1 MAILIRRGDYNY
13 FDIAKMLPGEFAL
26 VTTNDPN
33 SEDGTAVYIC
43 VKTGSAKRLATYED
57 MLENIDQAAKG
68 ERGSRWYTGTAISG
82 TSLTPTSYNTGIN
95 DALKD
100 DYYLNTEKGRVY
112 VCTEGGSYAV
122 AKWKYVT
129 SIMGP
134 SGTGGGN
141 DFNEN
146 TAVEFEPTL
155 LNRQNVKSG
164 DSLVDLFKKV
174 YIYFAGLRNVAFS
187 GEYDDLTGRPNLK
200 TVATSGKYDDLTGK
214 PNLKTV
220 ATSGSY
226 NDLTDKPTIS
236 DLQGDSGWKS
246 IKTSG
251 SYQGVAAHMPQCRKI
266 GNIVEV
272 SGAIRNTA
280 NQIAGSTSEVTLGT
294 LPSTAYYPSKM
305 VVSSGTT
312 SLENI
317 CQVRVNTNGTITASR
332 ASEPGS
338 AGYTSIPANTA
349 IFFHVMY
356 FV

>member
-43 VKTGSAKRLATYED
+43 IKTGSAKRLATYED

-100 DYYLNTEKGRVY
+100 DYYLNTENGRVY

-134 SGTGGGN
+134 SGTGSGN

-146 TAVEFEPTL
+146 TAVEFEPSL
-155 LNRQNVKSG
+155 LNRQNVQSG

-174 YIYFAGLRNVAFS
+174 YIYFAGLKNVAFS
-187 GEYDDLTGRPNLK
+187 GG
-200 TVATSGKYDDLTGK
+200 YDDLTGK

-236 DLQGDSGWKS
+236 DLQEDSGWES
-246 IKTSG
+246 INTSG
-251 SYQGVAAHMPQCRKI
+251 NYQGVVAHMPQCRKI

-280 NQIAGSTSEVTLGT
+280 SQIAGSTSEVTLGT

-305 VVSSGTT
+305 VVGSGTT
-312 SLENI
+312 STESI
-317 CQVRVNTNGTITASR
+317 CQIRVNTDGTVTASR

-338 AGYTSIPANTA
+338 SGYTSIPANTA